1 MSTIMIVEDDTQIR
15 NVLAEVLEDE
25 GYTTLGAAN
34 GSLALQAL
42 ASTTRPDLI
51 ITDIMMPV
59 MDGLRLC
66 ASVQADPA
74 TAGIPIMLMSA
85 GNNQHMVDGC
95 RCAAFLAKPFQI
107 TTVLDLVS
115 TVLNRNS

>member
-1 MSTIMIVEDDTQIR
+1 MSTILIVEDDTHIR
-15 NVLAEVLEDE
+15 TVLAELLEDE

-34 GSLALQAL
+34 GRLALQAL
-42 ASTTRPDLI
+42 ASTSRPDLI

-74 TAGIPIMLMSA
+74 TASIPIMVMSA
-85 GNNQHMVDGC
+85 GTNQHLTDGC
-95 RCAAFLAKPFQI
+95 RYAAFLAKPFQI
-107 TTVLDLVS
+107 TTVLDMVS
-115 TVLNRNS
+115 TVLTRAS

>member
-1 MSTIMIVEDDTQIR
+1 MSTILIVEDDTHIR
-15 NVLAEVLEDE
+15 TVLAEVLEDE

-34 GSLALQAL
+34 GRLALDAL
-42 ASTTRPDLI
+42 TSTSRPDLI

-74 TAGIPIMLMSA
+74 TASIPVMLMSA
-85 GNNQHMVDGC
+85 GNNQHLADGC
-95 RCAAFLAKPFQI
+95 RCAAFLSKPFQI

-115 TVLNRNS
+115 AVLNRDS